1 MNLNKIFK
9 NKKVLITGH
18 TGFKGSWLTVLLL
31 ELKAN
36 VVGVSIDA
44 KKYSHYTAL
53 KLKKKIIDLR
63 ADITD
68 LKKMDKI
75 IKKHKPDFIFH
86 LAAQSLILKSYSE
99 PLNTWKTNVIGTLN
113 LVEIL
118 KSLKN
123 KCYAVIITSDKC
135 YLNVEKNEGYKE
147 TDRLGGLDPYSA
159 SKASAELVVAS
170 QIKSFIGTKH
180 KVRIATARAGNVI
193 GGGDWS
199 DNRIIP
205 DYIKSI
211 KRKKILKIRSPN
223 STRPWQHVL
232 EPLYGYLEL
241 AAALKFKKNIHG
253 QSFNFGPEKYANK
266 TVLDVIKEM
275 KKILL
280 AGNWKIVKTAKNK
293 GKEAKLLNLNCSK
306 AKKILKWK
314 SILNF
319 KETIRMVAS
328 WYEYYN
334 LNPKSVGKKTISQ
347 IKEYQ
352 NLRNSK

>member
-1 MNLNKIFK
+1 MNLNKVFK
-9 NKKVLITGH
+9 NKKILITGH
-18 TGFKGSWLTVLLL
+18 TGFKGSWLTALLL

-36 VVGVSIDA
+36 IVGVSINS
-44 KKYSHYTAL
+44 KKNSHYSAL
-53 KLKKKIIDLR
+53 NLKKKIIDLR

-68 LKKMDKI
+68 LKKLEKI
-75 IKKHKPDFIFH
+75 IKKHKPEFVFH
-86 LAAQSLILKSYSE
+86 LAAQSLILKSYAE

-113 LVEIL
+113 LVEVL

-123 KCYAVIITSDKC
+123 NCYAVIITSDKC

-170 QIKSFIGTKH
+170 EINSFIKKNH

-199 DNRIIP
+199 ENRIIP
-205 DYIKSI
+205 DYIKSV
-211 KRKKILKIRSPN
+211 KRKKKLKIRNPD

-275 KKILL
+275 KKNLL
-280 AGNWKIVKTAKNK
+280 LGHWKIIKSSASK
-293 GKEAKLLNLNCSK
+293 GKEAKLLHLNCAK
-306 AKKILKWK
+306 AKKILKWR
-314 SILNF
+314 SVLNF
-319 KETIRMVAS
+319 KETIEMVAS

-334 LNPKSVGKKTISQ
+334 FNPKNVENKTISQ

-352 NLRNSK
+352 NLKDSK